1 MQSTDANDKF
11 GLDVTK
17 IRNDPRRHMDAS
29 AAN

>member
-17 IRNDPRRHMDAS
+17 IRNDPRQHMDAS